1 MPIRSTVEADA
12 QEVDMGD
19 AQRVAELHEY
29 GLLDAPVDD
38 ELEAVVRMAAAVA
51 GVATATLN
59 LIDAH
64 RQCQL
69 TSVGFDGADTPRRD
83 SMCAVRFR
91 QGRTVWT
98 SDASTHPDYATN
110 PWVTGLLATVR
121 FYASVPLIS
130 PSGHVLGTLCVFD
143 SAPKSL
149 TEDQVRLL
157 EDAAGVVVALFERR
171 RQARANAALAAEAHE
186 QRTLVEWTMR
196 ALEERHELIDVILE
210 TIDVGVV
217 VAGPDGRLS
226 LFNRAARDWHG
237 LEVDP
242 SMDPTEHAGRYGLYA
257 VDGRTPLATEQIPL
271 QRALIEGAVSGDE
284 MVIAAAGR
292 APVRVTVSGR
302 ALLGADGTPLGAVV
316 AMSDVTQDRAHQA
329 ELQQA
334 YAQLAERT
342 GELERS
348 NRDLE
353 QFAATVSHD
362 LRSPLTV
369 VDGYLELL
377 GEVYADALGDQGRSW
392 VATARRGV
400 RRTLGLT
407 NALLGYAQ
415 AGAARCAQQPV
426 DVREA
431 LDAAVIDLRHEVA
444 AAGALIEPGPLP
456 TIVGDEVLLQQLL
469 QNLLGNAIK
478 YRRPDQR
485 CRVRVTTRS
494 AAGEWIISVADNG
507 RGIPPDSRERAFTMF
522 TTLDPTARTG
532 HGIGLSTCQRI
543 VERHRGRIW
552 ITDTSGGGA
561 TVNIAL
567 PKPDEKN
574 EPA

>member
-242 SMDPTEHAGRYGLYA
+242 DSPRVRWRPGYLAPA
-257 VDGRTPLATEQIPL
+257 VSSA
-271 QRALIEGAVSGDE
+271 GAV
-284 MVIAAAGR
+284 AG
-292 APVRVTVSGR
+292 
-302 ALLGADGTPLGAVV
+302 
-316 AMSDVTQDRAHQA
+316 
-329 ELQQA
+329 
-334 YAQLAERT
+334 
-342 GELERS
+342 
-348 NRDLE
+348 
-353 QFAATVSHD
+353 
-362 LRSPLTV
+362 
-369 VDGYLELL
+369 
-377 GEVYADALGDQGRSW
+377 
-392 VATARRGV
+392 
-400 RRTLGLT
+400 
-407 NALLGYAQ
+407 
-415 AGAARCAQQPV
+415 
-426 DVREA
+426 
-431 LDAAVIDLRHEVA
+431 
-444 AAGALIEPGPLP
+444 
-456 TIVGDEVLLQQLL
+456 
-469 QNLLGNAIK
+469 
-478 YRRPDQR
+478 
-485 CRVRVTTRS
+485 
-494 AAGEWIISVADNG
+494 
-507 RGIPPDSRERAFTMF
+507 
-522 TTLDPTARTG
+522 
-532 HGIGLSTCQRI
+532 
-543 VERHRGRIW
+543 
-552 ITDTSGGGA
+552 
-561 TVNIAL
+561 
-567 PKPDEKN
+567 
-574 EPA
+574 